1 MSGAGRLERHEGIM
15 SDFVLLLRS
24 SEADFQEAM
33 GTPER
38 AQKSLEAWLAWISEL
53 ESAGQLKSPGLPLER
68 SGKSVRGKELEVT
81 DGPFAEAKD
90 MVLGFIV
97 VEARDLEHALSIAKG
112 CPIVL
117 GGGAVEVRPVMP
129 APD

>member
-1 MSGAGRLERHEGIM
+1 M

-24 SEADFQEAM
+24 SEDDFQEAM

-38 AQKSLEAWLAWISEL
+38 AQKSLEAWLKWIQQL
-53 ESAGQLKSPGLPLER
+53 EAKGQLKNPGLPLER
-68 SGKSVRGKELEVT
+68 TGKLVRGKALEVT

-97 VEARDLEHALSIAKG
+97 VSANSLEDAVELAKG

-117 GGGAVEVRPVMP
+117 GGGAVEVRPVTPM
-129 APD
+129 

>member
-1 MSGAGRLERHEGIM
+1 M
-15 SDFVLLLRS
+15 SDFLFLLRS
-24 SEADFQEAM
+24 SEDDFQEAM

-38 AQKSLEAWLAWISEL
+38 AQKSLEAWLTWI
-53 ESAGQLKSPGLPLER
+53 GQLQANGQLTSPGLPLER
-68 SGKSVRGKELEVT
+68 AGKSVRGRPLQVT

-97 VEARDLEHALSIAKG
+97 VRARDLDHAVEIAKG

-117 GGGAVEVRPVMP
+117 GGGGVEIRPVMP
-129 APD
+129 EPM